1 MTQLPFFK
9 KYEGQTI
16 DEIIAL
22 RGHFRDDS
30 LVLAIES
37 ALIERE
43 GWFELP
49 CEQIDEEM
57 ERGILTLTEAER
69 VVMAIEAME
78 REVNNGGYAQFFVNS
93 SKHFAPYIVQALQTI
108 GCVGDADLATRAIA
122 ELRLP
127 SGFDGEDC
135 DKAYMALRGEI
146 DPKLHEL
153 DNCYYQSTELII
165 ESLFSYIEQH
175 KSEIGIPHVV

>member
-1 MTQLPFFK
+1 MTILPFLNEYK
-9 KYEGQTI
+9 GQTI

-22 RGHFRDDS
+22 RGRFRDDS

-43 GWFELP
+43 GWFDLDS
-49 CEQIDEEM
+49 EQI
-57 ERGILTLTEAER
+57 ERRILSLAEAER

-78 REVNNGGYAQFFVNS
+78 REVNNGGYEQFFINS

-108 GCVGDADLATRAIA
+108 GCTGYADLAASAIA

-127 SGFDGEDC
+127 SEFDGEDC
-135 DKAYMALRGEI
+135 DRAYMALMDEI
-146 DPKLHEL
+146 GPKLNEL
-153 DNCYYQSTELII
+153 DNRYYQSTEQII
-165 ESLFSYIEQH
+165 EPLFSYVEQH
-175 KSEIGIPHVV
+175 KSEIRIP

>member
-1 MTQLPFFK
+1 MKQLPFLHD
-9 KYEGQTI
+9 YDGQTV

-22 RGHFRDDS
+22 RGRYRDDS
-30 LVLAIES
+30 LVGAIER

-43 GWFELP
+43 GWNDL
-49 CEQIDEEM
+49 DS
-57 ERGILTLTEAER
+57 ERRQRAILSLTEAER

-108 GCVGDADLATRAIA
+108 GCAEYAALAASAIA

-127 SGFDGEDC
+127 SEFDGEDC
-135 DKAYMALRGEI
+135 DKAYMALMDEI
-146 DPKLHEL
+146 DPKLEEL
-153 DNCYYQSTELII
+153 GSRYYETAEPLCDN
-165 ESLFSYIEQH
+165 LFSYIEQQA
-175 KSEIGIPHVV
+175 SAIRMPYAA